1 MLTIPSAHLV
11 IISYSDP
18 LERIENTYKG
28 REAQITLLLGNHLGD
43 LKTLVDH
50 YLPKPAIDLTTIRM
64 ADLIR
69 ARLASPGDQAPTPE
83 KEGGESS

>member
-1 MLTIPSAHLV
+1 
-11 IISYSDP
+11 
-18 LERIENTYKG
+18 
-28 REAQITLLLGNHLGD
+28 LLGNHLGD